1 MRRFEFIEHTADLAV
16 RAYGDNIEEAFAS
29 AADALFHV
37 ITDGASITP
46 DSKIEIEVESI
57 DRAGLLVGFLSEL
70 ILLFE
75 TERVVGGQFDV
86 CLLSSNR
93 LKATVAVEPFDE
105 VRHGQGGGLHV
116 KAVSYHMLKIV
127 DGADG
132 DESYVQVLFDV

>member
-1 MRRFEFIEHTADLAV
+1 MRRYEFIEHTADLAV
-16 RAYGDNIEEAFAS
+16 KAYGDNIEEAFAS

-75 TERVVGGQFDV
+75 TERVVGGRFDI
-86 CLLSSNR
+86 CFLSSNK

-105 VRHGQGGGLHV
+105 ARHAQGLHV